1 MKKLY
6 LLFFFLSLIFCDN
19 ELQTLEEKI
28 SQDVNQNYLSSC
40 ELIIPRSK
48 MDCVIATLESNFNC
62 CYVYINKGKKHENKS
77 CVYLS
82 DNYKIIKS
90 YANSLKIQDSN
101 FQVICQECFI
111 KYHIYLLLIIF
122 ILF

>member
-48 MDCVIATLESNFNC
+48 IDCVIATLESNFNC
-62 CYVYINKGKKHENKS
+62 CYVYINKS

-101 FQVICQECFI
+101 FQVICKECFI